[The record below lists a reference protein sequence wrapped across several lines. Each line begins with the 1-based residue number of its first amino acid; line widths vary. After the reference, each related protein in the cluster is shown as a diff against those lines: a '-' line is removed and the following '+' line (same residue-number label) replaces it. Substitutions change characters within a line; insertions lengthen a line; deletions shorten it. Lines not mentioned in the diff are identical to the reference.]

1 MRSVRDVAV
10 LFAFACMLGT
20 GVIDGAAAADC
31 PSGDEGMH
39 CRAEQG
45 DPVAMYV
52 LGRRAYEDART
63 SGDFTAALDWAR
75 RLVAAKEKNGER
87 LLTMV
92 HLQLGWGAHRDYVQA
107 YVWLSEGIAGGN
119 ESLRRWRDKLVEK
132 MTAEQVA
139 QAKER
144 AGP

>member
-1 MRSVRDVAV
+1 MATSGLIGRKLGMTR
-10 LFAFACMLGT
+10 LFADDGT
-20 GVIDGAAAADC
+20 VTPVTIIEAGPCRVVQVREGA
-31 PSGDEGMH
+31 
-39 CRAEQG
+39 
-45 DPVAMYV
+45 V
-52 LGRRAYEDART
+52 
-63 SGDFTAALDWAR
+63 
-75 RLVAAKEKNGER
+75 
-87 LLTMV
+87 
-92 HLQLGWGAHRDYVQA
+92 QLGWGAHRDYVQA